1 MRRVLAALTVG
12 MLALAGCGN
21 SDGEAESTTTAAES
35 DSTVGGGEAV
45 PVVAP
50 GVTDTEIR
58 VGGVASVTNPL
69 GGSYGNAFEGVKAY
83 FEMVNS
89 EGGVHGRKLVLA
101 QERDDKV
108 SGNKA
113 EIEALISAEGDQAV
127 FAILPVASLL
137 FTGADSAVA
146 AGIPTF
152 GWTINPEWEG
162 TADNPKANLFGQTGS
177 FLGFDLPGQGTP
189 WLANELGAEQIGV
202 LAYSVPQ
209 SALCAD
215 GVSNSFETY
224 ADGTDAEVVFED
236 KALSYGETNLSVQ
249 VSKMKDEGVD
259 LVLTCM
265 DTNGVVTLARE
276 MKKQALDAKLYLPN
290 GYDDSL
296 VEEFGDLFEGS
307 YVRTDFAGWHLP
319 EDEQPDGL
327 KNFLEWTEKAGVAPS
342 ENAIAGW
349 LNADLFVEGLK
360 AAGPNFDR
368 QKLIDA
374 INAMTDYKADGIIHN
389 VDWTRQH
396 TQRDDPDKGCDF
408 KSIVEDSELV
418 PAFTEP
424 GKPFHCV
431 DGSDPANL
439 EPVNEP

>member
-1 MRRVLAALTVG
+1 MRRALAALTVG
-12 MLALAGCGN
+12 MLALAACGN
-21 SDGEAESTTTAAES
+21 SDGEAESTTTATPSES
-35 DSTVGGGEAV
+35 TEGGGEAA

-69 GGSYGNAFEGVKAY
+69 GGTYGNAFEGVKAY

-113 EIEALISAEGDQAV
+113 EVDALIAGEGDQAV
-127 FAILPVASLL
+127 FAILPVATLL

-146 AGIPTF
+146 AGVPTF

-162 TADNPKANLFGQTGS
+162 TAANPKANLFGQTGS
-177 FLGFDLPGQGTP
+177 FLGFSDPSPGLP
-189 WLANELGAEQIGV
+189 WLANELGAKKIGV

-209 SALCAD
+209 SSLCAD
-215 GVSNSFETY
+215 GVSNSFEKY
-224 ADGTDAEVVFED
+224 ADGTEAEIAFVD

-249 VSKMKDEGVD
+249 VSKMKDAGVD
-259 LVLTCM
+259 LVTTCM

-276 MKKQALDAKLYLPN
+276 MKKQGLDAKQYLPN
-290 GYDDSL
+290 GYDDAFM
-296 VEEFGDLFEGS
+296 EEFGDLFEGS
-307 YVRTDFAGWHLP
+307 IVRTDFAGWHLP
-319 EDEQPDGL
+319 EDDQPEGL
-327 KNFLEWTEKAGVAPS
+327 ANFLEWTEKAGVEPS
-342 ENAIAGW
+342 ENAMAGW

-374 INAMTDYKADGIIHN
+374 INAMTEYQANGLVHA
-389 VDWTRQH
+389 VDWTKQH
-396 TQRDDPDKGCDF
+396 TQRADPDEGCDY
-408 KSIVEDSELV
+408 KSRVEDSTLT

-431 DGSDPANL
+431 DGSDPADL
-439 EPVNEP
+439 TAVSEP